1 MLVLNACTKYLFR
14 RDLKGDLK
22 YNQKTKII
30 PDTINV
36 GGGFPSIYPDLKPE
50 PLENYFKKL
59 NVAWN
64 NLKLKNCQR

>member
-1 MLVLNACTKYLFR
+1 MHKISFSKG
-14 RDLKGDLK
+14 LKDISNIIK
-22 YNQKTKII
+22 KTKIV

-59 NVAWN
+59 KKV
-64 NLKLKNCQR
+64 